1 VPAVLSTVM
10 TTLRLAVLG
19 DSIAYGIGAARTA
32 DTLGP
37 RLVAA
42 LAAGGVR
49 AEHRVFAAPGAVS
62 AHLAGQVTRAAA
74 WRPQL
79 VVVVIG
85 ANDLTHF
92 VPPDSAAAALGAA
105 VRELRSLG
113 AQVVLAPAPDLSIV
127 PHVPPLLREVVRA
140 GSAVLRSAQVRS
152 VRAEGGLVAD
162 ADGATSAAFAA
173 DPGLFSSDRFHP
185 SSAGYA
191 VIAGALAPVAVQ
203 AARRILPA
211 DGRAAG

>member
-1 VPAVLSTVM
+1 MS
-10 TTLRLAVLG
+10 TLRLAVIG
-19 DSIAYGIGAARTA
+19 DSIAYGTGAARAA

-42 LAAGGVR
+42 LEVAGVR
-49 AEHRVFAAPGAVS
+49 SEHRVFAVPGAVS
-62 AHLAGQVTRAAA
+62 ADLAAQVERART

-85 ANDLTHF
+85 ANDLTHL
-92 VPPDSAAAALGAA
+92 VPAERAAAALGAA
-105 VRELRSLG
+105 VRALRGAG

-127 PHVPPLLREVVRA
+127 PHVPPFLREIVRA
-140 GSAVLRSAQVRS
+140 GSAVLRTAQVRV

-162 ADGATSAAFAA
+162 ADGATSAAFAT
-173 DPGLFSSDRFHP
+173 DPRLFSADRFHP

-191 VIAGALAPVAVQ
+191 VIARALAPVVED
-203 AARRILPA
+203 AARRVLPA
-211 DGRAAG
+211 RDAG

>member
-1 VPAVLSTVM
+1 MS
-10 TTLRLAVLG
+10 TLRLAVLG
-19 DSIAYGIGAARTA
+19 DSIAYGTGAARSA

-42 LAAGGVR
+42 LGAVGVP
-49 AEHRVFAAPGAVS
+49 AEHRVFAVPGAVS
-62 AHLAGQVTRAAA
+62 AQLAGQVARAAA

-92 VPPDSAAAALGAA
+92 VPPERAAGALGSA
-105 VRELRSLG
+105 VRALRAVG

-127 PHVPPLLREVVRA
+127 PHVPPMLREVVRA
-140 GSAVLRSAQVRS
+140 GSAILRSAQVQA
-152 VRAEGGLVAD
+152 VRAEGGLLAD

-173 DPGLFSSDRFHP
+173 DAGLFSADRFHP

-191 VIAGALAPVAVQ
+191 VIASALAPVVEA

-211 DGRAAG
+211 ADVG

>member
-1 VPAVLSTVM
+1 M
-10 TTLRLAVLG
+10 TLAFAVLG
-19 DSIAYGIGAARTA
+19 DSIAYGTGAARSA

-42 LAAGGVR
+42 LGAVGVP
-49 AEHRVFAAPGAVS
+49 AEHRVFAVPGAVS
-62 AHLAGQVTRAAA
+62 AQLAGQVARAAA

-92 VPPDSAAAALGAA
+92 VPPERAAGALGSAVRALGA
-105 VRELRSLG
+105 VG

-140 GSAVLRSAQVRS
+140 GSAILRSAQVQA
-152 VRAEGGLVAD
+152 VRAEGGLLAD

-173 DPGLFSSDRFHP
+173 DPGLFSADRFHP

-191 VIAGALAPVAVQ
+191 VIAAALAPVVEA

-211 DGRAAG
+211 ADVG

>member
-1 VPAVLSTVM
+1 MGVSI
-10 TTLRLAVLG
+10 RLAVLG
-19 DSIAYGIGAARTA
+19 DSIGYGQGAARTA

-37 RLVAA
+37 RLAAA
-42 LAAGGVR
+42 LAAAGIDV
-49 AEHRVFAAPGAVS
+49 EHRVFAVPGAVS
-62 AHLAGQVTRAAA
+62 ADLARQVERARA

-85 ANDLTHF
+85 ANDLTRF
-92 VPPDSAAAALGAA
+92 VPAGQAAGALAAA
-105 VRELRSLG
+105 VRSLRGIG

-127 PHVPPLLREVVRA
+127 PYVPPSLREIVRA
-140 GSAVLRSAQVRS
+140 ASGVLRSAQVEA

-162 ADGATSAAFAA
+162 ADGATSAAFVR
-173 DPGLFSSDRFHP
+173 DPRLFSVDRFHP

-191 VIAGALAPVAVQ
+191 VIAAALAPVVEA

-211 DGRAAG
+211 RDTG

>member
-1 VPAVLSTVM
+1 MS
-10 TTLRLAVLG
+10 TLRLAVLG
-19 DSIAYGIGAARTA
+19 DSIAYGTGATRGA

-37 RLVAA
+37 RLVAT
-42 LAAGGVR
+42 LEAAGVR
-49 AEHRVFAAPGAVS
+49 VEHRVFAVPGAVS
-62 AHLAGQVTRAAA
+62 ADLAAQVERARA

-85 ANDLTHF
+85 ANDLTRL
-92 VPPDSAAAALGAA
+92 VPPERAAAALGSA
-105 VRELRSLG
+105 VRTLHAAG

-127 PHVPPLLREVVRA
+127 PHVPPFLREVVRA
-140 GSAVLRSAQVRS
+140 GSAVMRSAQVRV

-173 DPGLFSSDRFHP
+173 DPRLFSADRFHP

-191 VIAGALAPVAVQ
+191 VIADALAPVVED
-203 AARRILPA
+203 AARRIVPQR
-211 DGRAAG
+211 DAG

>member
-1 VPAVLSTVM
+1 MSP
-10 TTLRLAVLG
+10 LRLAVLG
-19 DSIAYGIGAARTA
+19 DSIAYGTGAARVG

-42 LAAGGVR
+42 LTAAGVP
-49 AEHRVFAAPGAVS
+49 AEHRVFAVPGAVS
-62 AHLAGQVTRAAA
+62 AGLAAQVERAHA

-85 ANDLTHF
+85 ANDLTHL
-92 VPPDSAAAALGAA
+92 VPPETAAAALAA
-105 VRELRSLG
+105 ATRSLRVAG

-127 PHVPPLLREVVRA
+127 PHVPPFLREIVRA
-140 GSAVLRSAQVRS
+140 GSGAMRAAQARAVRV
-152 VRAEGGLVAD
+152 EGGLVAD

-173 DPGLFSSDRFHP
+173 DRQLFSADRFHP

-191 VIAGALAPVAVQ
+191 VIASALAPVVED
-203 AARRILPA
+203 AARRIVPA
-211 DGRAAG
+211 RDAG

>member
-1 VPAVLSTVM
+1 LSLRM
-10 TTLRLAVLG
+10 SPLRLAVLG
-19 DSIAYGIGAARTA
+19 DSIAYGTGATRVA

-37 RLVAA
+37 RLVDA
-42 LAAGGVR
+42 LTAAGVP
-49 AEHRVFAAPGAVS
+49 AEHRVFAVPGAVT
-62 AHLAGQVTRAAA
+62 AGLAAQVERARA

-85 ANDLTHF
+85 ANDLTHL
-92 VPPDSAAAALGAA
+92 VPPERAAAALGAV
-105 VRELRSLG
+105 VRTLRAAG

-127 PHVPPLLREVVRA
+127 PHVPPFLREIVRA
-140 GSAVLRSAQVRS
+140 GSGAMRVAQVRA

-173 DPGLFSSDRFHP
+173 DPRLFSGDRFHP

-191 VIAGALAPVAVQ
+191 VIASALAPVVED
-203 AARRILPA
+203 AARRIVPA
-211 DGRAAG
+211 RDAG

>member
-1 VPAVLSTVM
+1 MS
-10 TTLRLAVLG
+10 TLRLAVLG
-19 DSIAYGIGAARTA
+19 DSIAYGIGAARPA

-37 RLVAA
+37 RLVAGLGA
-42 LAAGGVR
+42 VGVR
-49 AEHRVFAAPGAVS
+49 AEHRVFAVPGAVS
-62 AHLAGQVTRAAA
+62 ADLAAQVERARA

-85 ANDLTHF
+85 ANDLTHL
-92 VPPDSAAAALGAA
+92 VPPERAAAALGGA
-105 VRELRSLG
+105 VRTLRSAG

-127 PHVPPLLREVVRA
+127 PHVPPFLREIVRA
-140 GSAVLRSAQVRS
+140 GSAVMRSAQVRA

-173 DPGLFSSDRFHP
+173 DSRLFSADRFHP

-191 VIAGALAPVAVQ
+191 VIANALAPVVED
-203 AARRILPA
+203 AAHRIVPQR
-211 DGRAAG
+211 DAG

>member
-1 VPAVLSTVM
+1 M

-19 DSIAYGIGAARTA
+19 DSIAYGIGAMRSA

-42 LAAGGVR
+42 LASGGVR
-49 AEHRVFAAPGAVS
+49 AEHRVFAVPGAVS
-62 AHLAGQVTRAAA
+62 AHLAGQVARARS

-92 VPPDSAAAALGAA
+92 VPPESAAAALGSA

-127 PHVPPLLREVVRA
+127 PHVPPMLREVVRA
-140 GSAVLRSAQVRS
+140 GSAVLRSAQVRA

-173 DPGLFSSDRFHP
+173 DSGLFSADRFHP

-191 VIAGALAPVAVQ
+191 VIARALGPVVEG
-203 AARRILPA
+203 AARRILPVE
-211 DGRAAG
+211 GAG

>member
-1 VPAVLSTVM
+1 MDTSTS
-10 TTLRLAVLG
+10 TLRLAVLG
-19 DSIAYGIGAARTA
+19 DSIAYGTGASRSA

-42 LAAGGVR
+42 LSDAGVR
-49 AEHRVFAAPGAVS
+49 VEHRVFAVPGAVS
-62 AHLAGQVTRAAA
+62 ADLPAQVERARA

-85 ANDLTHF
+85 ANDLTHL
-92 VPPDSAAAALGAA
+92 VPPGRAAAALGAA
-105 VRELRSLG
+105 ARSLRGIG

-127 PHVPPLLREVVRA
+127 PHVPPMLREVIRA
-140 GSAVLRSAQVRS
+140 GSAVLRAAQVGAL
-152 VRAEGGLVAD
+152 RAEGGLVAD

-173 DPGLFSSDRFHP
+173 DPRLFSADRFHP

-191 VIAGALAPVAVQ
+191 VIAAALAPVVVA

-211 DGRAAG
+211 RDVG

>member
-1 VPAVLSTVM
+1 LSLVM

-19 DSIAYGIGAARTA
+19 DSIAYGTGAARTA

-42 LAAGGVR
+42 LGAAGVE
-49 AEHRVFAAPGAVS
+49 AEHRVFAVPGAVS
-62 AHLAGQVTRAAA
+62 AHLAGQVTRAVA

-92 VPPDSAAAALGAA
+92 VPPESAAGALGSA
-105 VRELRSLG
+105 VKALRVVG

-127 PHVPPLLREVVRA
+127 PHVPPVLREVVRA
-140 GSAVLRSAQVRS
+140 GSTILRSAQVRA
-152 VRAEGGLVAD
+152 VRGEGGLVAD
-162 ADGATSAAFAA
+162 VDGATSAAFAA
-173 DPGLFSSDRFHP
+173 DPGLFSADRFHP

-191 VIAGALAPVAVQ
+191 VIASALAPVVEA

-211 DGRAAG
+211 RDAG

>member
-1 VPAVLSTVM
+1 MS
-10 TTLRLAVLG
+10 TLRLAVLG
-19 DSIAYGIGAARTA
+19 DSIAYGTGATRAT

-42 LAAGGVR
+42 LEAAGIR
-49 AEHRVFAAPGAVS
+49 AEHRVFAVPGAAS
-62 AHLAGQVTRAAA
+62 ADLAPQVDRARA

-85 ANDLTHF
+85 ANDLTHL
-92 VPPDSAAAALGAA
+92 VPPERAAAALGSAVAA
-105 VRELRSLG
+105 LRAVG

-127 PHVPPLLREVVRA
+127 PHVPPFLREVVRA
-140 GSAVLRSAQVRS
+140 GSSVLRAAQVRA
-152 VRAEGGLVAD
+152 VRAEGGLLAD

-173 DPGLFSSDRFHP
+173 DARLFSADRFHP

-191 VIAGALAPVAVQ
+191 VIAGALAPVVEG
-203 AARRILPA
+203 AARRILPRR
-211 DGRAAG
+211 DTG

>member
-1 VPAVLSTVM
+1 MSP
-10 TTLRLAVLG
+10 LRLAVLG
-19 DSIAYGIGAARTA
+19 DSIAYGTGAARAA

-42 LAAGGVR
+42 LEAAGVP
-49 AEHRVFAAPGAVS
+49 AESRVFAVPGAVS
-62 AHLAGQVTRAAA
+62 ADLAAQVERARV

-79 VVVVIG
+79 AVVVIG
-85 ANDLTHF
+85 ANDLTHL
-92 VPPDSAAAALGAA
+92 VPPDRAAAAVGAA
-105 VRELRSLG
+105 VRTLGAAG

-127 PHVPPLLREVVRA
+127 PHVPPFLREIVRA
-140 GSAVLRSAQVRS
+140 GSVVMRSAQVRA

-173 DPGLFSSDRFHP
+173 DYRLFSADWFHP

-191 VIAGALAPVAVQ
+191 VIAGALAPVVEA
-203 AARRILPA
+203 AARRIVPA
-211 DGRAAG
+211 REVG

>member
-1 VPAVLSTVM
+1 LSLVM
-10 TTLRLAVLG
+10 STLRLAVLG
-19 DSIAYGIGAARTA
+19 DSIAYGTGAARAA

-42 LAAGGVR
+42 LEAADVP
-49 AEHRVFAAPGAVS
+49 AEYRVFAVPGAVS
-62 AHLAGQVTRAAA
+62 ADLAAQVERARA

-85 ANDLTHF
+85 ANDLTRF
-92 VPPDSAAAALGAA
+92 VPAERAASALGAA
-105 VRELRSLG
+105 VRALRAAG

-127 PHVPPLLREVVRA
+127 PHVPPFLREIVRA
-140 GSAVLRSAQVRS
+140 GSAVLRAAQVRV
-152 VRAEGGLVAD
+152 VRAEGGLLAD

-173 DPGLFSSDRFHP
+173 DPGLFSVDRFHP

-191 VIAGALAPVAVQ
+191 VIARALAPVVAD

-211 DGRAAG
+211 RDAG

>member
-1 VPAVLSTVM
+1 MS
-10 TTLRLAVLG
+10 TLRLAVLG
-19 DSIAYGIGAARTA
+19 DSIGYGTGAARAA
-32 DTLGP
+32 DSLGP

-42 LAAGGVR
+42 LAGADVR
-49 AEHRVFAAPGAVS
+49 AEYRVFAVPGAVS
-62 AHLAGQVTRAAA
+62 ADLAAQVDRARA

-85 ANDLTHF
+85 ANDLTHL
-92 VPPDSAAAALGAA
+92 VPAERAASALGAA
-105 VRELRSLG
+105 VRALRAAG

-127 PHVPPLLREVVRA
+127 PHVPPFLREIVRA
-140 GSAVLRSAQVRS
+140 GSAVLRAAQVRV

-173 DPGLFSSDRFHP
+173 DPGLFSADRFHP
-185 SSAGYA
+185 SGAGYA
-191 VIAGALAPVAVQ
+191 VIARALAPVVED

-211 DGRAAG
+211 RDAG

>member
-1 VPAVLSTVM
+1 MS
-10 TTLRLAVLG
+10 TLRLAVLG
-19 DSIAYGIGAARTA
+19 DSIAYGTGAARAA

-42 LAAGGVR
+42 LEAADVP
-49 AEHRVFAAPGAVS
+49 AEYRVFAVPGAVS
-62 AHLAGQVTRAAA
+62 ADLVAQVERARA

-85 ANDLTHF
+85 ANDLTRF
-92 VPPDSAAAALGAA
+92 VPAERAASALGAA
-105 VRELRSLG
+105 VRALRAAG

-127 PHVPPLLREVVRA
+127 PHVPPFLREIVRA
-140 GSAVLRSAQVRS
+140 GSAVLRAAQVRV
-152 VRAEGGLVAD
+152 VRAEGGLLAD

-173 DPGLFSSDRFHP
+173 DPGLFSVDRFHP

-191 VIAGALAPVAVQ
+191 VIARALAPVVAD

-211 DGRAAG
+211 RDAG